1 MNDFEEYMKFFK
13 GLSLKEKQKIVL
25 DELKVLSYYSNK
37 MCTQLGVSNEM
48 LLNKEQ
54 LDTNNKTYTEDDF
67 AEALIVYIGSIKDSL
82 SAFSDELTLIDDKL
96 NKEVQ

>member
-1 MNDFEEYMKFFK
+1 MNDFEEYMKIFK

-37 MCTQLGVSNEM
+37 MCTQLGVKNEM

-54 LDTNNKTYTEDDF
+54 LDTNNKVYTEDDF
-67 AEALIVYIGSIKDSL
+67 AEAVIVYIGSIKDSL
-82 SAFSDELTLIDDKL
+82 SAFTDELTLIDEKI
-96 NKEVQ
+96 E